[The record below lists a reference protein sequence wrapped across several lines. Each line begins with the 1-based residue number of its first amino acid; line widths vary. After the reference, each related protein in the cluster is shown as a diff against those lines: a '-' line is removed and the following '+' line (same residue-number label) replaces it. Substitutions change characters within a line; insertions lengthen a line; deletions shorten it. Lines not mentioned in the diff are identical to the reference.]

1 MTIRV
6 WNNLDRQIQLR
17 SFDGD
22 SVYIGPKAKGAQ
34 VAQKFSWQIPDGVR
48 WVDDGPDVIDP
59 TKIVKGLTPFVAR
72 RPPKSHNKLGQ
83 PLPENTRTA
92 AQIRAAAEQKKR
104 DREGA
109 QQRAALAKEAAR
121 G

>member
-6 WNNLDRQIQLR
+6 WNNLDHPIHLR

-22 SVYIGPKAKGAQ
+22 TIQIGPKAKGAQ
-34 VAQKFSWQIPDGVR
+34 VPQKFSWQIPDDVR

-59 TKIVKGLTPFVAR
+59 TKIVKGLTPHVAR
-72 RPPKSHNKLGQ
+72 RPPRSYNKAGQ
-83 PLPENTRTA
+83 PIPENTRTA

-109 QQRAALAKEAAR
+109 QQRAALAKEAAK